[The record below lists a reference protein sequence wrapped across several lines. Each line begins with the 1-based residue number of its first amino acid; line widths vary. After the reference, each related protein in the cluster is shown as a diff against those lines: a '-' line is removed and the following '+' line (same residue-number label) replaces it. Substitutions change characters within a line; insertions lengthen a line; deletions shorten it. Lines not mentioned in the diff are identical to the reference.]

1 MPSPQLPLILAALR
15 VRSATRERLSVAD
28 SRAAFENLARV
39 CPVAPDVAVEPMTAG
54 GVPVEWLTP
63 PGVDRARALLFLHGG
78 AYVMGSLS
86 THRDLASRLAR
97 AAGARAL
104 TVGYRLAPEHRFP
117 AALDD
122 ALAAYRWLLA
132 EGFEPRHIAVAGD
145 SAGGGLA
152 LAMLVALRDRGL
164 PLPAAFAGLSVNVD
178 LEGTGES
185 MDTRAANDP
194 VIQRRFLLETARHY
208 LGDHDRRDPLASPLY
223 ADLAGLPPMLL
234 QVGSLETL
242 LDDSTRLAERA
253 RAAGVEAR
261 LEVWEDMFH
270 GWQLYAKML
279 PEGRAAIEQVGEFVR
294 ETCAVSYSDLASYPG
309 RFVGSGQQ

>member
-1 MPSPQLPLILAALR
+1 MPSPQLPLILSALR
-15 VRSATRERLSVAD
+15 ARSATRSTLSVAE

-39 CPVAPDVAVEPMTAG
+39 CPVAEDVAIEPVDAR
-54 GVPVEWLTP
+54 GVPCEWVTP
-63 PGVDRARALLFLHGG
+63 PGGDPSSILLFLHGG

-97 AAGARAL
+97 AAGGRAL

-117 AALDD
+117 SAFDD
-122 ALAAYRWLLA
+122 ALASYRWLLGQ
-132 EGFEPRHIAVAGD
+132 GFDPRRLAVAGD
-145 SAGGGLA
+145 SAGGGLG

-164 PLPAAFAGLSVNVD
+164 PLPAALAGLSINVD

-185 MDTRAANDP
+185 MDSKAAADP
-194 VIQRRFLLETARHY
+194 VIQRRFLLETAQHY
-208 LGDHDRRDPLASPLY
+208 LGGHDRRDPRVSPLY
-223 ADLAGLPPMLL
+223 ADLSGLPPLLL

-253 RAAGVEAR
+253 RAAGVSAR
-261 LEVWEDMFH
+261 LEVWDGMFH

-279 PEGRAAIEQVGEFVR
+279 PEGRAAIEQVGEFLR
-294 ETCAVSYSDLASYPG
+294 E
-309 RFVGSGQQ
+309 VGSVAPA